1 MTERERRIGITFTQ
15 LISLIG
21 VVFMVIAA
29 WISMNNQMAETKTEV
44 NVLKKSLI
52 ELRQENREDNKELNK
67 KLDNLIISLKQ
78 L

>member
-21 VVFMVIAA
+21 VVIMVFAA
-29 WISMNNQMAETKTEV
+29 WVSMNKQMAETRTDV
-44 NVLKKSLI
+44 NNLQRSLI
-52 ELRQENREDNKELNK
+52 ELRQENRQDNTALNN
-67 KLDNLIISLKQ
+67 KLDNLIISLKK

>member
-21 VVFMVIAA
+21 VVFMLIAA
-29 WISMNNQMAETKTEV
+29 WISMNNQMAETRTEV

-52 ELRQENREDNKELNK
+52 ELRQENREDNKELHK